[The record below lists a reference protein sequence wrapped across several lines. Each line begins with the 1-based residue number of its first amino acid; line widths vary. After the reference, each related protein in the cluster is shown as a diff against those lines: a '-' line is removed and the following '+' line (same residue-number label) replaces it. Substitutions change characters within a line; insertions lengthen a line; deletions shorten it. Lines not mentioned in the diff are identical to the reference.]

1 MSASWLTT
9 TQGEAPLIVTLPHT
23 GTTLPDDIAASFVSA
38 ERALRDT
45 DWWVDQL
52 YSFAAEIGATL
63 IHTAISRSVID
74 VNRDP
79 TGASLYPGQTTTTLC
94 PLSTFDGAP
103 LYHEGAEPGPDEIE
117 RRRALYHGPYH
128 GAISDEIRR
137 LSAIHDRVVLYDA
150 HSIRSKVPRLFEGLL
165 PVFNV
170 GSNHLTTCAPE
181 LARNIERIC
190 AASGEPTV
198 LDGRFRGGW
207 TVRHHGRPE
216 THVHAVQME
225 LSCRGYLREPVGPVS
240 DLDWPVPY
248 DPDFAAP
255 MVATLRDVL
264 VACLAFAETP

>member
-1 MSASWLTT
+1 MTGSWLTVAR
-9 TQGEAPLIVTLPHT
+9 GEAPLVVTFPHT
-23 GTTLPDDIAASFVSA
+23 GTDLPDDIAGGFISP
-38 ERALRDT
+38 ERARRDT

-52 YSFAAEIGATL
+52 YSFAAEMGATL

-79 TGASLYPGQTTTTLC
+79 SGASLYPGQMTTNLC
-94 PLSTFDGAP
+94 PLTTFDGAP
-103 LYHEGAEPGPDEIE
+103 LYKPGAEPDEDEIE

-128 GAISDEIRR
+128 AAIMDAIER
-137 LSAIHDRVVLYDA
+137 LRAAHGRVVLYDA
-150 HSIRSKVPRLFEGLL
+150 HSIRSEVPRLFEGLL

-216 THVHAVQME
+216 AHVHAVQLE

-255 MVATLRDVL
+255 MAATLRNVL
-264 VACLAFAETP
+264 AACLAFAETP